1 MPCVVTRSAVR
12 PPWRSWLAELPEPV
26 QHAVENL
33 RGWRE
38 IALAG
43 QLWFFQ
49 AHIIKESELQGPV
62 IREAGPMAN

>member
-1 MPCVVTRSAVR
+1 VVR
-12 PPWRSWLAELPEPV
+12 PRWRSWLAELPEPV

-33 RGWRE
+33 RRRRE

-49 AHIIKESELQGPV
+49 AHIVEESELEGPV
-62 IREAGPMAN
+62 IPGAGLTAG